1 MTMQQPVPGGSSSV
15 APAEHGKL
23 AKHLLVAGG
32 VIVGVVVLYAIL
44 AFVISTIHFLIE
56 GAIAVVVI
64 AVIVWIIAKLFR
76 HG

>member
-1 MTMQQPVPGGSSSV
+1 MTTQQPVPGGSSSV
-15 APAEHGKL
+15 TPAEHGGM
-23 AKHLLVAGG
+23 ARHLLIAGG
-32 VIVGVVVLYAIL
+32 VVVGVVVLYAIL

-64 AVIVWIIAKLFR
+64 GLIVWVISKLFR